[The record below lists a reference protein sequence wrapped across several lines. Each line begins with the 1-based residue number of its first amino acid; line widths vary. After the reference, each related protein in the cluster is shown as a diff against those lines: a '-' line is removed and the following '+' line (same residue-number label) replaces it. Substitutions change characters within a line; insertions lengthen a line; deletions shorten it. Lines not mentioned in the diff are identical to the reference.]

1 MFWKMKILD
10 KYIFSQVLKATLMG
24 VLLFLILWIS
34 PEILFKIIRKFIYGE
49 ISFELALKLFFLEM
63 PEILTKAIPV
73 GLMLGGL
80 FVFDRLSKDSELTIM
95 RMSGVSTFR
104 LVLPIFFLSLIGVV
118 LCFTVYKHMIPYS
131 TSEIKRLKGDVFQR
145 HFVYIDKEKDKKP
158 KQILIVGGFTG
169 DYLYDIKLL
178 RFSDKVQADTPLMKS
193 ILTSR
198 SAEIKDDHWKLIEGI
213 KYEIAPNGVYRT
225 TKEFDEFRIFDEET
239 AKKAAQ
245 LLIYSTKRPREM
257 LDKELLD
264 YIALLKIMDMPEER
278 RFTLSKYYQRFS
290 HSFGCILLGICGV
303 LLGINRPRERRLIG
317 FTLGAALIFAYY
329 IFIPFLDM
337 LAQVGTLPPALAA
350 WVPNLIV
357 FGAVVGLVKY
367 KNI

>member
-24 VLLFLILWIS
+24 LLLFIILWIS

-49 ISFELALKLFFLEM
+49 ISFDLALKLFFLEI

-80 FVFDRLSKDSELTIM
+80 FVFDRLSKDSELTII
-95 RMSGVSTFR
+95 RMSGVSTLR
-104 LVLPIFFLSLIGVV
+104 LIFPIFLLSLIGMM
-118 LCFTVYKHMIPYS
+118 LCFAVYKNIIPYS

-145 HFVYIDKEKDKKP
+145 HFVYIDKKKNKKP

-193 ILTSR
+193 IITSQ
-198 SAEIKDDHWKLIEGI
+198 SAEIKEDHWDLINGI
-213 KYEIAPNGVYRT
+213 RYEIAPNGVYKS
-225 TKEFDEFRIFDEET
+225 TKNFKKLEIFDRDT
-239 AKKAAQ
+239 SQKAEQ
-245 LLIYSTKRPREM
+245 LLVYSTKRPREM
-257 LDKELLD
+257 TNEGLRD
-264 YIALLKIMDMPEER
+264 YINLLEVMDMQEER
-278 RFTLSKYYQRFS
+278 RFTLSKYFQRYS
-290 HSFGCILLGICGV
+290 HSFGCILLAVAGV
-303 LLGINRPRERRLIG
+303 LLGINRPREKRLVG
-317 FTLGAALIFAYY
+317 FTLAAALIFSYY

-337 LAQVGTLPPALAA
+337 LAQIGTLPPVVSAWAPNFIIFAA
-350 WVPNLIV
+350 II
-357 FGAVVGLVKY
+357 GLVKY